1 MAFDTQK
8 PGDASPPLVAA
19 VHTLVTVWVL
29 AAMLLPKPCLPLI
42 QACARAF
49 PPASQR
55 LAERASAFIW
65 NTSVALV
72 EVNKHRVLHAPL
84 CALVWATA
92 ALLSLTC
99 LRGLLS
105 AVTLQYSLLQGLMRP
120 GSQRMGGTLLL
131 LLCLWAP
138 SVHCNAQPPV
148 QPDCPGVQC

>member
-19 VHTLVTVWVL
+19 VHTLVATSRVTVWVL

-84 CALVWATA
+84 CALVWAIA
-92 ALLSLTC
+92 AL
-99 LRGLLS
+99 
-105 AVTLQYSLLQGLMRP
+105 
-120 GSQRMGGTLLL
+120 
-131 LLCLWAP
+131 
-138 SVHCNAQPPV
+138 
-148 QPDCPGVQC
+148 